1 MRVDFSL
8 STVIYLNLRVCKE
21 DLTRETLATELG
33 VDVLQSEVPMMA
45 TGMPVMM
52 EDIPIAEKEEN
63 DII

>member
-1 MRVDFSL
+1 
-8 STVIYLNLRVCKE
+8 VIYLNLRVCKE

-33 VDVLQSEVPMMA
+33 VDVLQPEVPMMA

>member
-1 MRVDFSL
+1 MRVAFSL

-33 VDVLQSEVPMMA
+33 VDVQSEVPMMA
-45 TGMPVMM
+45 TGMPVMK
-52 EDIPIAEKEEN
+52 EDIPVAEKEEN